1 MYRPAKRSLRVNAM
15 VDLLGI
21 VGSVSS
27 PSKTRRAVEL
37 ALDAAAQKQRV
48 ETDVVHLAEYDL
60 VTADGRPLED
70 YTGDTGEVLDA
81 IAASDAYLFGTPVY
95 RASYSGALKNLLDMI
110 PRGRWQ
116 ADIAPLENSA
126 VGLVATGA
134 SPHHYLTVDTELR
147 PVMAFF
153 GAQVAGGAY
162 LHDAHFESKADGY
175 RVVDDDLADRLE
187 TLGVATVE
195 LSRALEGSDGL
206 STLGPQI

>member
-1 MYRPAKRSLRVNAM
+1 M

-27 PSKTRRAVEL
+27 PSKTRTAVEL
-37 ALDAAAQKQRV
+37 ALNAAAGKQDV
-48 ETDVVHLAEYDL
+48 ETDIVHLGEYD
-60 VTADGRPLED
+60 VITADGRPLED
-70 YTGDTGEVLDA
+70 YTADTGEVLDA

-95 RASYSGALKNLLDMI
+95 RASYSGILKNLLDMI

-126 VGLVATGA
+126 VSLVATGA

-162 LHDAHFESKADGY
+162 LHDAHFESGDDEY
-175 RVVDDDLADRLE
+175 RVVDDDLAERLE
-187 TLGVATVE
+187 TLGSATVE
-195 LSRALEGSDGL
+195 LSRAVERSEAL
-206 STLGPQI
+206 SSLGPQI